1 MTRQEAKNELYPI
14 KEIEKDIKAIELE
27 IERLMTVATKMTPSY
42 GNKTTAA
49 QKNKIEEAIVKIE
62 EYRARLSRKVIEKMD
77 YKNRCIEKVE
87 KIEPKSLQKVLI
99 YYYFMDYT
107 MEKTAEAI
115 QRSYQWTYS
124 MYQSALDEYCKI
136 SDT

>member
-42 GNKTTAA
+42 ESSGKGEHNR
-49 QKNKIEEAIVKIE
+49 IEEAIVKIE
-62 EYRARLSRKVIEKMD
+62 EYRARLSRKIIEKMD

-115 QRSYQWTYS
+115 KKSYQWTYT

>member
-62 EYRARLSRKVIEKMD
+62 EYRARLSRKIIEKMD